1 VSVLKEHQSNLC
13 SWDKFIKNN
22 QIVSEYVR
30 PEIEHSWLRCRNAGV
45 DPSRKGSNLVL
56 SGEELAN
63 LKNKQNDLIQLSKP
77 IMENLYKFVAGTG
90 FLVILADE
98 QGFIMEMLGDRDTW
112 ENALKINLVPGS
124 NWLEERGGTNGLGT
138 ALVLRKPV
146 QVNGAEH
153 YCQPVQSWTC
163 SACPVYDEGGS
174 IIGVLQM
181 SGPSYATH
189 LHTLGIVVAAAKA
202 IEEQLRVEFKN
213 RQLTL
218 ANNRINNIFNHMS
231 DGVII
236 YNADGISTQMNPA
249 AENILNISS
258 DHLLGNNIK
267 QVFKG
272 KCLPQINDLLKKG
285 KSFSDFEVLLE
296 SENLYHCCLVSG
308 NVIRDDKA
316 NTGGGVLIIKSL
328 NKIKNLVNRISGA
341 QANFHFSDI
350 LGEGREIREA
360 VRIATMAAE
369 SDSNVLLY
377 GESGTGKEIFAQSIH
392 NLSFRKNG
400 PFVALNCGA
409 IPRELIGSELF
420 GYVDGAFTGAKK
432 GGRPGK
438 FELAGGGTLFL
449 DEIGDM
455 NFGKQV
461 SLLRAIQERK
471 IVRIGGDKVIPV
483 NVRIISATNKDLQ
496 EQVEMGTFR
505 QDLFY
510 RLNVISIFLP
520 PLRRR
525 LDDIPLLFHHFLH
538 QECQRIGKKVDKI
551 DPAIIPA
558 LQKYDWPGNIRELQN
573 IAERMACIV
582 LNGKLYLEDLPRE
595 ILDGGRKEHSI
606 LIRKDEKSAGINI
619 NRERKQRKEK
629 IEAMEKEEI
638 MKLLVKSGGNI
649 SQAAK
654 EMGVSRNTLYRK
666 INSYGLER

>member
-1 VSVLKEHQSNLC
+1 MGFLPEHQTILF
-13 SWDKFIKNN
+13 SWKNFINN
-22 QIVSEYVR
+22 GKLGSGHVR
-30 PEIEHSWLRCRNAGV
+30 PEIELSWQRCRKAGV
-45 DPSRKGSNLVL
+45 DPFGKGSNLVL
-56 SGEELAN
+56 SQEELAE
-63 LKNKQNDLIQLSKP
+63 LKNMKSDLIEISKP

-124 NWLEERGGTNGLGT
+124 CWLEERGGTNGVGT

-146 QVNGAEH
+146 QINGEEH

-163 SACPVYDEGGS
+163 SACPIYDERGDL
-174 IIGVLQM
+174 IGVLQM

-218 ANNRINNIFNHMS
+218 ANNRISNIFNHMS

-236 YNADGISTQMNPA
+236 FDSAGVNTQMNPA
-249 AENILNISS
+249 AEKILNTPAE
-258 DHLLGNNIK
+258 DLLGKNIT
-267 QVFKG
+267 QLFQG
-272 KCLPQINDLLKKG
+272 KCSSQINDLLRKG
-285 KSFSDFEVLLE
+285 KSFSDFEVLFE
-296 SENLYHCCLVSG
+296 SGNHYNCCLVSG
-308 NVIRDDKA
+308 NIIRDDKA
-316 NTGGGVLIIKSL
+316 NTGGGVLVIKSL
-328 NKIKNLVNRISGA
+328 NKVKNLVNQISGA
-341 QANFHFSDI
+341 QANFRFSDI
-350 LGEGREIREA
+350 LGESREIREA
-360 VRIATMAAE
+360 VRIATIAAE

-377 GESGTGKEIFAQSIH
+377 GESGTGKEIFAQAIH

-420 GYVDGAFTGAKK
+420 GDVDGAFTGAKR

-438 FELAGGGTLFL
+438 FELASGGTLFL

-455 NFGKQV
+455 NFGKQA

-496 EQVEMGTFR
+496 EQIERGNFR

-525 LDDIPLLFHHFLH
+525 VDDIPLLFHHFLR
-538 QECQRIGKKVDKI
+538 QECQRLGKKIDKI
-551 DPAIIPA
+551 DPEVIPA
-558 LQKYDWPGNIRELQN
+558 LQKYHWPGNVRELQN
-573 IAERMACIV
+573 LAERMACIV

-595 ILDGGRKEHSI
+595 ILEGGKK
-606 LIRKDEKSAGINI
+606 KDLLPSERGEESPGINI
-619 NRERKQRKEK
+619 SEERKRQKEK
-629 IEAMEKEEI
+629 LKSLEKEEI
-638 MKLLVKSGGNI
+638 INLLVKHGGNI

-654 EMGVSRNTLYRK
+654 EMGVSRNTMYRK
-666 INSYGLER
+666 INEYGLKK

>member
-1 VSVLKEHQSNLC
+1 MSISKEHQSNRYAWE
-13 SWDKFIKNN
+13 SFIKNDR
-22 QIVSEYVR
+22 VASGYVR
-30 PEIEHSWLRCRNAGV
+30 PEIEHSWQRCRNAGV
-45 DPSRKGSNLVL
+45 DPFGKGSNLVL
-56 SGEELAN
+56 TGEALAE
-63 LKNKQNDLIQLSKP
+63 LKNKQKDLIELSKP

-124 NWLEERGGTNGLGT
+124 SWLEERSGTNGLGT

-146 QVNGAEH
+146 QVNGTEH
-153 YCQPVQSWTC
+153 YCQPVQTWTC
-163 SACPVYDEGGS
+163 SACPVYDESGS
-174 IIGVLQM
+174 IIGILQM
-181 SGPSYATH
+181 SGPFFATH

-202 IEEQLRVEFKN
+202 IEEQVRVEFKN

-218 ANNRINNIFNHMS
+218 ANNRLSNIFNHMS

-249 AENILNISS
+249 AENILNTSA
-258 DHLLGNNIK
+258 DRLLGNNIE

-272 KCLPQINDLLKKG
+272 KCLPQINDLLKRG

-296 SENLYHCCLVSG
+296 LKNHYHCCLISG
-308 NVIRDDKA
+308 NSIKDDKA
-316 NTGGGVLIIKSL
+316 NIGGGVLIIKSL

-350 LGEGREIREA
+350 LGESQEIKEA

-377 GESGTGKEIFAQSIH
+377 GESGTGKEIFAQAIH
-392 NLSFRKNG
+392 NLSFRKKG

-420 GYVDGAFTGAKK
+420 GYVEGAFTGAKK

-455 NFGKQV
+455 NFGKQS

-483 NVRIISATNKDLQ
+483 DVRIISATNRDLQ
-496 EQVEMGTFR
+496 EQVEMGNFR

-525 LDDIPLLFHHFLH
+525 VDDISLLFHHFLK
-538 QECQRIGKKVDKI
+538 QECQRMGKKIEKVD
-551 DPAIIPA
+551 PGIIPA
-558 LQKYDWPGNIRELQN
+558 LEKYDWPGNIRELQN
-573 IAERMACIV
+573 VTERMACIV
-582 LNGKLYLEDLPRE
+582 MKGKLYMDDLPRE
-595 ILDGGRKEHSI
+595 ILDGERKHAPVLLRSEEKPETFNISQERQRRKESI
-606 LIRKDEKSAGINI
+606 E
-619 NRERKQRKEK
+619 
-629 IEAMEKEEI
+629 MTEKEEI
-638 MKLLVKSGGNI
+638 IKLLIRCGGNI
-649 SQAAK
+649 SQVAK
-654 EMGVSRNTLYRK
+654 QMGVSRNTMYRK
-666 INSYGLER
+666 INFYGLKK